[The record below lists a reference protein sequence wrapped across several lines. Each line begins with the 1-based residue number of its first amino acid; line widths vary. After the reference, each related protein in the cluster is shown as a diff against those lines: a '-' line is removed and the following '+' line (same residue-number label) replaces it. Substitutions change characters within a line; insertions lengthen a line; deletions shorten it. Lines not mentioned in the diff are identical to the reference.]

1 MLCLRAAALY
11 DHVTWIKCTL
21 WVSLA
26 LSYIAI
32 FVLLGPTYKMVWKD
46 VVYVPFTNICFLPDV
61 PSYPSYMSASYLGL
75 TPFEVLVIILIITK
89 AHQNMATLRSR
100 SNTPIV
106 RIPLCSTSGV
116 PFHPRQ

>member
-1 MLCLRAAALY
+1 MLCLRAVALY
-11 DHVTWIKCTL
+11 DHVAWIKCTL

-46 VVYVPFTNICFLPDV
+46 VAYIPFTNICLLPDI
-61 PSYPSYMSASYLGL
+61 PSSMTAIYLGL
-75 TPFEVLVIILIITK
+75 TPFEVLVIVLLIIK

-106 RIPLCSTSGV
+106 RIPLCSPSGV
-116 PFHPRQ
+116 PFNSRQ